1 MKAPTDTENQRIRL
15 RAKHPSM
22 KEPVHATVK
31 EADARVQKSAGAA
44 LQNRRGSLH
53 IALMILAV
61 VAIVYALHA
70 GTEIALPLALALVL
84 KLMFQPTVDFLGD
97 RLRLPQLIGA
107 LAVVI
112 SLLALTGGLAFAVSG
127 PASSWLQKMPDVVP
141 AAKTKLEWLRQPID
155 YLQKGFKE
163 VQEVATPNDSAGT
176 TPVTVKQPSAIGSS
190 LAWGTATSLARFV
203 TTLVMLFFL
212 LASGDRLLR
221 AFIEVLPR
229 FEDKRQTV
237 EIANEI
243 HRQIGGYLLTITM
256 MNSLVGVAAALAMWA
271 SGLGDPVLWGV
282 SAFLLNFIP
291 IIGPLVGIG
300 VLLLAGI
307 VALEWPWHA
316 LLPAFLYLLIHVS
329 EGDGITPMLLAKRFT
344 LNPVLVI
351 VSLFLWYAVW
361 GIPGALLAVPILAVA
376 KIVCDR
382 IEPLH
387 PIGHIIGA

>member
-1 MKAPTDTENQRIRL
+1 
-15 RAKHPSM
+15 
-22 KEPVHATVK
+22 
-31 EADARVQKSAGAA
+31 
-44 LQNRRGSLH
+44 
-53 IALMILAV
+53 
-61 VAIVYALHA
+61 
-70 GTEIALPLALALVL
+70 
-84 KLMFQPTVDFLGD
+84 MFQPIVDFLSN
-97 RLRLPQLIGA
+97 RLHLPQIVGA
-107 LAVVI
+107 LAIVL
-112 SLLALTGGLAFAVSG
+112 SLLALTAGSAFAVSG
-127 PASSWLQKMPDVVP
+127 PASSWLQKIPDVLP
-141 AAKTKLEWLRQPID
+141 AAKAKLAWLRQPID
-155 YLQKGFKE
+155 YLQQGFRE
-163 VQEVATPNDSAGT
+163 LEDVASPSEGSDS

-203 TTLVMLFFL
+203 TTLVMSFFL

-229 FEDKRQTV
+229 FADKRQTV

-256 MNSLVGVAAALAMWA
+256 MNSLVGIAAALAMWA

-300 VLLLAGI
+300 VLLIAGI
-307 VALEWPWHA
+307 VTLEWPWHA

-344 LNPVLVI
+344 LSPVLVI
-351 VSLFLWYAVW
+351 VSLFLWYAIW

-382 IEPLH
+382 IEPLR